1 MKETKSASHT
11 HSNSGR
17 GRTDRKP
24 VPTFLAVVGGPAAT
38 VEVVIEDRLDALTTI
53 FHDAWTHVAA
63 LLTLFIPRYEV
74 IKLSVHDKRPVN
86 RVQVAELGILLDPD
100 GSSSDV
106 LEAVEADVLQRSHLK
121 DHQGVII
128 KEITPSDHR
137 EVREQGG
144 QGVQARDSE

>member
-1 MKETKSASHT
+1 MV
-11 HSNSGR
+11 R
-17 GRTDRKP
+17 
-24 VPTFLAVVGGPAAT
+24 GPAAT
-38 VEVVIEDRLDALTTI
+38 VEVVIEVGLDATTAI
-53 FHDAWTHVAA
+53 LHDAWTHVPT

-74 IKLSVHDKRPVN
+74 IQLSIHDKRPVN
-86 RVQVAELGILLDPD
+86 RVQIAELRVLLDPD

-121 DHQGVII
+121 DHQGVIV
-128 KEITPSDHR
+128 KEISPSDHR